1 MNRAEQKLV
10 LELCRFKNPDAKQI
24 EYLKS
29 RPIREIEI
37 PRKRGV
43 NPHREKLRSLLAC
56 GLKGSINGKSLQN
69 QKSTATAVLF

>member
-43 NPHREKLRSLLAC
+43 NPHR
-56 GLKGSINGKSLQN
+56 
-69 QKSTATAVLF
+69 